1 MSMFFFIKSINS
13 KEIILRKYSLK
24 VSIFKEKHNFVGK
37 NCQFKTSARSVEILL
52 KKIDSIELITA

>member
-1 MSMFFFIKSINS
+1 MFFFIKSINS

-37 NCQFKTSARSVEILL
+37 NCQFKTSARSVEIL
-52 KKIDSIELITA
+52 DSIELITA